1 MPYKSNRQLSE
12 ERKYLIRFRGSAII
26 PRLNQMAPCRLELTM
41 DTIGSILE
49 SLYRRPL
56 RMEVMYVDKF
66 GKEWELKYNNYRK
79 ILPTEEEKIVLKA
92 IKTPDPITTETSEF
106 VEIPTVVEQP
116 VITEIPI
123 VIEKPM
129 IQETT
134 VSDDIPEIDTIEV
147 TNDDLTLDED
157 IAEEFEETEQDTIA
171 EAAETHI
178 DQSQQRQQ
186 QQYHSKNYKKH
197 HKK

>member
-26 PRLNQMAPCRLELTM
+26 PRLNQMAPCRLELTI

-56 RMEVMYVDKF
+56 RMEVMYVDKS
-66 GKEWELKYNNYRK
+66 GKEWELKYSNYRK
-79 ILPTEEEKIVLKA
+79 ILPTEEEKVVVKA
-92 IKTPDPITTETSEF
+92 IETPKPVDIIEE
-106 VEIPTVVEQP
+106 EIPFPDRTLECSAP
-116 VITEIPI
+116 VILPDYTESKEEKTEELSS
-123 VIEKPM
+123 IEDA
-129 IQETT
+129 E
-134 VSDDIPEIDTIEV
+134 VSEDDP
-147 TNDDLTLDED
+147 TLDE
-157 IAEEFEETEQDTIA
+157 IETEVSVEEDNGA
-171 EAAETHI
+171 KESPMAAV
-178 DQSQQRQQ
+178 SLPQQ